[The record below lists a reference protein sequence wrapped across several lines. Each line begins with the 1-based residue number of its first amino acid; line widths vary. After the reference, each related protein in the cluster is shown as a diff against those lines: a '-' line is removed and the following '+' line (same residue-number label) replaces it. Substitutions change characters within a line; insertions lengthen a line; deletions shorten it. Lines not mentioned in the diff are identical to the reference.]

1 MLIGTG
7 DAPLLATRPA
17 TLLQVGERVLC
28 RPRRGE
34 PLWLDLE
41 SGALLE
47 TARRFAPLAAHAAD
61 AARRYGI
68 SEARATAVYTTL
80 RERGLLC
87 DGPALLA
94 EAARA
99 PRPTAPL
106 PLLAIRTWHRSF
118 ELERLL
124 ASLLDDEARH
134 DVVRRYVVIDDG
146 TERVH
151 TQRAET
157 LARDFAARTRSAVH
171 YLGPPQRAAI
181 RAAIDPGADDAGR
194 RALAEL
200 VDPAFPTG
208 YTGARSW
215 NLAVLAAIG
224 GTVSVLDDDLVF
236 PIRRHPATDH
246 RIAPRDS
253 TLSRSYFFDDDR
265 YDALPL
271 WPGDV
276 YADLAGVVGQQPAH
290 LADRHGVDWSMLAG
304 RGVSEILPLL
314 HGGPV
319 LAAYGGN
326 YGGLTRDSTIDLAW
340 SDDDTLADL
349 WRPPGDLVRRLDGE
363 RTSFGV
369 DRLRLTSY
377 AWYSPL
383 MTDCR
388 DLVPFIGTWARG
400 DDTYFLAALTA
411 IVDAPAYAYTPAL
424 TGHFPPEQRGRL
436 DNACERVALRD
447 LNANIAHVIALR
459 RHLLHG
465 SDRATRLAA
474 LGALLGELGDG
485 SDTALAMAFHGVRE
499 DFCAHLLPGMRGALE
514 RHPQGPPAWRALVE
528 RMIAANLPAL
538 DRTTPLPFALD
549 TARKALAQFARLAP
563 LWPAVHAKL
572 LREPLLDKVAP
583 PLRG

>member
-1 MLIGTG
+1 MNSGG
-7 DAPLLATRPA
+7 DAPPLATRPA
-17 TLLQVGERVLC
+17 TLLPLGERVLC

-34 PLWLDLE
+34 PQWLDLE
-41 SGALLE
+41 QGALLE
-47 TARRFAPLAAHAAD
+47 SARRFAPLAAHAAD

-68 SEARATAVYTTL
+68 TEARATAVYTTL
-80 RERGLLC
+80 RQRGLLC
-87 DGPALLA
+87 DGPTLLA
-94 EAARA
+94 EAVRT
-99 PRPTAPL
+99 PTAPAPP
-106 PLLAIRTWHRSF
+106 PLLAIRTWHRSV

-134 DVVRRYVVIDDG
+134 GVTRRYVVIDDG
-146 TERVH
+146 TERAH
-151 TQRAET
+151 TDRAEALT
-157 LARDFAARTRSAVH
+157 RDFAARTRADVH
-171 YLGPPQRAAI
+171 YLGPPQRAAV
-181 RAAIDPGADDAGR
+181 RAAIDPGTDDAGR
-194 RALAEL
+194 QALAEL

-236 PIRRHPATDH
+236 PIRRHPATDT
-246 RIAPRDS
+246 RIEPRDS
-253 TLSRSYFFDDDR
+253 TLSRSCFFDDDR
-265 YDALPL
+265 YDGLPL
-271 WPGDV
+271 WDGDV
-276 YADLAGVVGQQPAH
+276 YADLAQLVGQHPAH
-290 LADRHGVDWSMLAG
+290 LADRHGVDWSALAG
-304 RGVSEILPLL
+304 RGVGEILPLL

-340 SDDDTLADL
+340 SDDATLADL

-369 DRLRLTSY
+369 ERLRLTSF

-388 DLVPFIGTWARG
+388 ELVPFIGTWARG

-411 IVDAPAYAYTPAL
+411 IVDTPAYAYTPAL

-465 SDRATRLAA
+465 GDRAARLGA
-474 LGALLGELGDG
+474 LGALLGELGGG
-485 SDTALAMAFHGVRE
+485 SDAAIAEAFHGVRE
-499 DFCAHLLPGMRGALE
+499 DFCSHLLPGLRGALA
-514 RHPQGPPAWRALVE
+514 RHPDGPPAWRTLVQ
-528 RMIAANLPAL
+528 RMIAANMPAL
-538 DRTTPLPFALD
+538 DRATPLPFKLE
-549 TARKALAQFARLAP
+549 TARNALAQFARLAP

-572 LREPLLDKVAP
+572 LRAPLLETVAP
-583 PLRG
+583 PLRR

>member
-1 MLIGTG
+1 MNIA
-7 DAPLLATRPA
+7 DAAALLATRPA
-17 TLLQVGERVLC
+17 TLLPRGERVLC

-34 PLWLDLE
+34 PQWLDLE
-41 SGALLE
+41 QGALLE
-47 TARRFAPLAAHAAD
+47 SARKFLPLAAHAAD

-68 SEARATAVYTTL
+68 TEARAAAVYTTL
-80 RERGLLC
+80 REQRLLC
-87 DGPALLA
+87 DGPTLLA
-94 EAARA
+94 EAVRA
-99 PRPTAPL
+99 PTAPAPL

-124 ASLLDDEARH
+124 ASLLDDEVRH
-134 DVVRRYVVIDDG
+134 GVTRRYVIIDDG
-146 TERVH
+146 TERAH
-151 TQRAET
+151 TDRAESLT
-157 LARDFAARTRSAVH
+157 RDFAARTRSAVH
-171 YLGPPQRAAI
+171 YLGPAQRAAV
-181 RAAIDPGADDAGR
+181 RAAIDPGTDEAGR

-236 PIRRHPATDH
+236 PIRRHPAADR
-246 RIAPRDS
+246 RIDPRDS
-253 TLSRSYFFDDDR
+253 TLSRSGFFDDDC

-271 WPGDV
+271 WSGDV
-276 YADLAGVVGQQPAH
+276 YADLANLVGQHPAH
-290 LADRHGVDWSMLAG
+290 IADRCGVDWSTLAG
-304 RGVSEILPLL
+304 RGVGEILPLI

-340 SDDDTLADL
+340 SDEATLADL
-349 WRPPGDLVRRLDGE
+349 WAPPGDLVRRLDGE

-369 DRLRLTSY
+369 ERLRLTSF

-388 DLVPFIGTWARG
+388 ELVPFIGTWARG

-411 IVDAPAYAYTPAL
+411 IVDMPAYAYSPAL

-436 DNACERVALRD
+436 DNACERVAVRD
-447 LNANIAHVIALR
+447 LNSNFAHVIALR
-459 RHLLHG
+459 RPLLRG
-465 SDRATRLAA
+465 SDRSARLAA
-474 LGALLGELGDG
+474 LGALLGELGG
-485 SDTALAMAFHGVRE
+485 SSDAAIAEAFHAVRE
-499 DFCAHLLPGMRGALE
+499 DFCSHLLPGMRGALA
-514 RHPQGPPAWRALVE
+514 RHADGPPVWRDLVQ
-528 RMIAANLPAL
+528 RMIAANMPAL
-538 DRTTPLPFALD
+538 DRATPLPFGLD
-549 TARKALAQFARLAP
+549 TARRALNQFARLAP

-572 LREPLLDKVAP
+572 LSEPLLETVAP
-583 PLRG
+583 PLGD